1 MEEGKGKE
9 FEETRAFKE
18 EHETG
23 ARKKRLVKEQR
34 YLNVQEARKDVLER
48 QEFIRKGQWEAISDD
63 VRSSEELRKEQVE
76 EPVLM
81 TEHGRVVE
89 EQRQILEAIR
99 RQHEDR
105 RQEEE
110 LSRKFIEELDLGSQS
125 AATSQD
131 LAFQSAATNQQGTA
145 SREQNVP
152 LTSLENRSGGASPDR
167 SSTWDSGLGE
177 LEVEEQR
184 RRWEE
189 LQAESKMWE
198 RVELRRRERREASPP
213 DTRAADSERERR
225 VEEWIAENRRREE
238 VELARRSLVQNSSKK
253 LNIVRSLAELVAAGS
268 EGTVQEDRLQLQ
280 CVVERSRK
288 QVSTSC

>member
-1 MEEGKGKE
+1 MVSFFHFFLNLKSNDLTAQKNLLLEEC
-9 FEETRAFKE
+9 
-18 EHETG
+18 ETG

-34 YLNVQEARKDVLER
+34 YIDVQEARK
-48 QEFIRKGQWEAISDD
+48 
-63 VRSSEELRKEQVE
+63 ELRKEQVE

-89 EQRQILEAIR
+89 EQRQILEVIR

-131 LAFQSAATNQQGTA
+131 LAFLSAATNQQDTA
-145 SREQNVP
+145 SCEQNVP
-152 LTSLENRSGGASPDR
+152 LTSFECRSGGASPDR
-167 SSTWDSGLGE
+167 SSTWDSGLGD

-213 DTRAADSERERR
+213 GTRAADSERERR

-253 LNIVRSLAELVAAGS
+253 LNIVASLAELVAAGS
-268 EGTVQEDRLQLQ
+268 EGTVQEGRLQLQ
-280 CVVERSRK
+280 CVVESNRK